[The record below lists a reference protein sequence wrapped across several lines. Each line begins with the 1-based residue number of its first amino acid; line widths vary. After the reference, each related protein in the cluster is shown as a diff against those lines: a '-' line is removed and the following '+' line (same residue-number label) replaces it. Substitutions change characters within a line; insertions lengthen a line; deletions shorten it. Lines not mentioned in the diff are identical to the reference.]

1 MSTSNNKPL
10 IFIIIALLLTNI
22 GVLGYFLW
30 FKKTPPPKKDNNPQ
44 TWMINALQKDVGFT
58 EQQVV
63 QYKEIS
69 DEHWK
74 RLKPMFADISKSK
87 DSLFKLLSDESI
99 SDSIINRKAETI
111 AQKQK
116 AIDLQAFNNFKKIR
130 TVCSTPEQRVK
141 YDSLIQRLMRKMNK
155 PKGGDQKKEA
165 DQKKEEKK

>member
-1 MSTSNNKPL
+1 MSTSKNKSL

-30 FKKTPPPKKDNNPQ
+30 FKKAPPKKDNNRQ

-58 EQQVV
+58 EQQVA
-63 QYKEIS
+63 QYKELN

-74 RLKPMFADISKSK
+74 RLKPMFESIRRSK

-99 SDSIINRKAETI
+99 NDSVINSKAETI

-116 AIDLQAFNNFKKIR
+116 AIDLQAFNNFKRIR
-130 TVCSTPEQRVK
+130 MVCTTQGQRVK
-141 YDSLIQRLMRKMNK
+141 YDSLIQRIMRNMNK

-165 DQKKEEKK
+165 DKKKEEKK